1 VEYIQNMGVDY
12 LVSHAKTIV
21 SFIRTHHMPLAIY
34 CLYEPTFNLS
44 RLVET
49 QFATNFIMVDR
60 LVNVW
65 EAIEKTL

>member
-1 VEYIQNMGVDY
+1 VEYIQNMGVDN
-12 LVSHAKTIV
+12 LVSHAKITV
-21 SFIRTHHMPLAIY
+21 SFIRTHHMPLAVY

-49 QFATNFIMVDR
+49 QFAKIFIMVDR
-60 LVNVW
+60 LVNVC